1 MTAMSEAVGRVAIV
15 TGASRGIGAATVERL
30 RRDGWYV
37 VGADLDA
44 SSSPTTDS
52 VVRIAGDVTSEET
65 WDRLVEAAAALGP
78 LGAVVNN
85 AGIQGAGALLAET
98 TLADFSRVLDVNVQS
113 AFLGTRAGLAH
124 GVAGS
129 SIVNIASNAGSRGVP
144 RFGPYVAAKHAVVGL
159 TRTAAL
165 EGARLGIRVN
175 AVAPG
180 PTETRI
186 MDDVARSFNVEDP
199 EVAKRKLT
207 SANPSRRFGT
217 PDEIADAV
225 AWLVGSGAGY
235 VNGAVLAVDGGLTA
249 A

>member
-1 MTAMSEAVGRVAIV
+1 MSEDGTRVAIV
-15 TGASRGIGAATVERL
+15 SGSSRGIGAATVDRL
-30 RRDGWYV
+30 RLDGWLV
-37 VGADLDA
+37 VGVDLDDA
-44 SSSPTTDS
+44 GTPEPEG
-52 VVRIAGDVTSEET
+52 VRRVAGDVTSEAT
-65 WDRLVEAAAALGP
+65 WVELIDLASSWGT

-85 AGIQGAGALLAET
+85 AGIQGAGATLAET
-98 TLADFSRVLDVNVQS
+98 NLADFTRVLDVNVRS

-124 GVAGS
+124 GAPGTA
-129 SIVNIASNAGSRGVP
+129 IVNIASNAGTRGVP

-165 EGARLGIRVN
+165 EGARQGIRVN

-186 MDDVARSFNVEDP
+186 MEDVARSFNTAAPD
-199 EVAKRKLT
+199 VAKQKLT
-207 SANPSRRFGT
+207 AANPSRRFGD
-217 PDEIADAV
+217 PVEIADAV
-225 AWLVGSGAGY
+225 AWLLGPHASY